1 MISIIEKI
9 KNNKVLL
16 SDGAWGTSLQK
27 MGLEVGSCPEKWNF
41 DHPEKV
47 KQVARE
53 FIEAGSQLVKTN
65 SFGGS
70 RFKLEGYGLAGQ
82 AYEINKQAAAL
93 SREVAGDDIYVLAS
107 IGPSGKMILTG
118 EVTPDELYEAF
129 KEQAMALEEGG
140 ADVILVET
148 MTDLEEAKLAVK
160 AAKENTN
167 CVVAATM
174 TFSKDFEGDYK
185 TMMGISI
192 SDMVPVLKEAGAS
205 LIGSNCGNGIK
216 EMIDLVKTIRSM
228 DDQVPVVIHANAGMP
243 EYQDGETVFPE
254 TPDEMAG
261 SIKDIVDAGANIIGG
276 CCGTTPEHIRKMK
289 EVLKN
294 L

>member
-1 MISIIEKI
+1 
-9 KNNKVLL
+9 
-16 SDGAWGTSLQK
+16 
-27 MGLEVGSCPEKWNF
+27 
-41 DHPEKV
+41 
-47 KQVARE
+47 
-53 FIEAGSQLVKTN
+53 
-65 SFGGS
+65 
-70 RFKLEGYGLAGQ
+70 
-82 AYEINKQAAAL
+82 
-93 SREVAGDDIYVLAS
+93 
-107 IGPSGKMILTG
+107 MILTG
-118 EVTPDELYEAF
+118 EVTPEELYEAF

-167 CVVAATM
+167 CVVAETM
-174 TFSKDFEGDYK
+174 TFSRDFEGDYK
-185 TMMGISI
+185 TMMGVSL

-216 EMIDLVKTIRSM
+216 EMIDLVKTIRSI

-261 SIKDIVDAGANIIGG
+261 SIKDIIDAGANIIGG